1 VLRVQLAVAALALVL
16 AGSAAAATV
25 PPGFTDTLVAQG
37 MSNPTAMALAPDGRI
52 FVLQQGGSVRVI
64 KNGQLLS
71 TPFLTLTVDSQGERG
86 LLGIAFDPAFA
97 TNHFI
102 YLYYTVP
109 TAPEHNRVSR
119 FTANGDVAVPN
130 SEHVLLDLDNLSSA
144 TNHNGGGLHFGPDG
158 KLYLGVG
165 ENANGSNAQ
174 TLTNLLGKLLRFN
187 SDGTIPTDNPFYA
200 TASGKNRAIW
210 ALGLRNPFTFG
221 FQPGTGRLFINDVG
235 QSTWEEIDEGA
246 AGTNYGWPN
255 TEGPTNDPQY
265 KGPLYAYQHSSGTPT
280 GCAITGGAF
289 YNPQQVTFPASYVG
303 NYFFGDLCAGWIYR
317 LDPAN
322 GNGVTSFASGIP
334 NPVDMI
340 VTPGGDLLYLAR
352 GEGAVHR
359 VGYGG
364 GGPGPGPSISS
375 FSPTSG
381 AAGSTVVT
389 INGANLG
396 TATAVTFGVLAA
408 TFSVVSDTT
417 LHATVPNGATTGP
430 IAVTTPAGTAMSA
443 SSFTVTFTIS
453 GFSPTSGP
461 PGATVTINGAGFSA
475 FSSARF
481 NGLAASTQVIS
492 STQLQAIVPAGAT
505 TGPISVFRFG
515 TPSTTTSATSFTVTG
530 GGGGGGGS
538 APTISSFSP
547 GSGPTGTSVGITGT
561 NFTGATSVK
570 FNGRAAVFGVD
581 SGTHITA
588 TVPDGASSGRIT
600 VTTPAGTATSATNFT
615 VTLSVT
621 SFTPTSGLMGSNVYI
636 SGTGFSGVTGV
647 TFNGTPAQFT
657 PFGNTIVSAHVPPG
671 ATSGPI
677 AVTTPAGTARSAAS
691 FTVR

>member
-71 TPFLTLTVDSQGERG
+71 TPFLTLNVDSQGERG

-109 TAPEHNRVSR
+109 IAPEHNRVSR

-165 ENANGSNAQ
+165 ENANGSNSQ
-174 TLTNLLGKLLRFN
+174 TLTNLLGKVLRFN
-187 SDGTIPTDNPFYA
+187 SDGTIPTDNPFYGQ
-200 TASGKNRAIW
+200 ASGRNRAIW

-221 FQPGTGRLFINDVG
+221 FQPGTGRLFIDDVG
-235 QSTWEEIDEGA
+235 QSTWEEIDEGM
-246 AGTNYGWPN
+246 AGANYGWPT
-255 TEGPTNDPQY
+255 TEGPTNNPSF

-289 YNPQQVTFPASYVG
+289 YNPPQVTFPASYVG
-303 NYFFGDLCAGWIYR
+303 NYFFGDLCGGWLYR

-322 GNGVTSFASGIP
+322 GNAVTSFASGIS
-334 NPVDMI
+334 NPVDLI

-359 VGYGG
+359 VSFSS

-375 FSPTSG
+375 FSPASG

-389 INGANLG
+389 INGTNLG
-396 TATAVTFGVLAA
+396 SASGSSSADWLRRSPSSRTRRCT
-408 TFSVVSDTT
+408 
-417 LHATVPNGATTGP
+417 PPCRTGP
-430 IAVTTPAGTAMSA
+430 RPV
-443 SSFTVTFTIS
+443 
-453 GFSPTSGP
+453 
-461 PGATVTINGAGFSA
+461 
-475 FSSARF
+475 
-481 NGLAASTQVIS
+481 
-492 STQLQAIVPAGAT
+492 
-505 TGPISVFRFG
+505 
-515 TPSTTTSATSFTVTG
+515 
-530 GGGGGGGS
+530 
-538 APTISSFSP
+538 
-547 GSGPTGTSVGITGT
+547 
-561 NFTGATSVK
+561 
-570 FNGRAAVFGVD
+570 
-581 SGTHITA
+581 
-588 TVPDGASSGRIT
+588 
-600 VTTPAGTATSATNFT
+600 
-615 VTLSVT
+615 
-621 SFTPTSGLMGSNVYI
+621 
-636 SGTGFSGVTGV
+636 
-647 TFNGTPAQFT
+647 
-657 PFGNTIVSAHVPPG
+657 
-671 ATSGPI
+671 
-677 AVTTPAGTARSAAS
+677 RS
-691 FTVR
+691 R

>member
-16 AGSAAAATV
+16 AGSAVAATV

-174 TLTNLLGKLLRFN
+174 TLTNLLGKVLRFN

>member
-235 QSTWEEIDEGA
+235 QSTWEEIDEGT

>member
-174 TLTNLLGKLLRFN
+174 TLTNLLGKVLRFN

-570 FNGRAAVFGVD
+570 FNGRAVVFGVD

>member
-1 VLRVQLAVAALALVL
+1 MLRVQLAVAALALVL
-16 AGSAAAATV
+16 AGSAVAATV

-174 TLTNLLGKLLRFN
+174 TLTNLLGKVLRFN

-570 FNGRAAVFGVD
+570 FNGRAVVFGVD